1 MGSQRVRHNWVISLH
16 FSPDAMDCNSPGS
29 SVNGDFPG
37 KNTGVGCHA
46 LLHGIFLTQGSNPHL
61 LCLLHG
67 QVDSLPLMPPG
78 KSLFYVCI
86 PYIPLGFFFFFFF
99 ASKFQC
105 SFLLLSLVINIIFNI
120 KSITSFIM
128 GPWCKSCASQL
139 AQVVKNSPA
148 NAGDPRA
155 IREAQEYWCG

>member
-1 MGSQRVRHNWVISLH
+1 MTSLH
-16 FSPDAMDCNSPGS
+16 FSPDVMDCHSPGS

-46 LLHGIFLTQGSNPHL
+46 LLQGIFLTQGSNPHL

-67 QVDSLPLMPPG
+67 QVDSLPQVDSFPG
-78 KSLFYVCI
+78 GIRGKESTWE
-86 PYIPLGFFFFFFF
+86 IPLLCMYSLYSFRLLLFFFF

-105 SFLLLSLVINIIFNI
+105 SFLLLSLVIYIIFNI

-128 GPWCKSCASQL
+128 GP
-139 AQVVKNSPA
+139 
-148 NAGDPRA
+148 
-155 IREAQEYWCG
+155 